1 MGVTG
6 QRDRKQQMV
15 DETRMIQEGL
25 TMKKQVVSVVLT
37 AAMAAGLLA
46 GCGSSTSTS
55 TSSKSSS
62 SSSASSAS
70 TSSAAGTSSASSTA
84 ASSSSAEAVA
94 STSGAAG
101 GVGDVSGT
109 YALVPKSAGNPFNE
123 REASGFQD
131 ALKALGCSDD
141 QIIVSYPDSATA
153 DAQITVIQSLISQ
166 GVSSI
171 AVAANDASA
180 LDAALKQASD
190 AGIKVCTL
198 DSDVDADYR
207 SVFCNQAGVKEIA
220 QALMDAV
227 YDISGGSGEYAILSA
242 TSQATNQNAWIDAMK
257 EIAESD
263 DKYADLKL
271 DEIAYGDDEA
281 QKSTDQTQA
290 LLTKYPDLKVICSP
304 TTVGI
309 AAAAKVLQDQKS
321 SVKLTGLGL
330 PSEMKEY
337 IGDDDSHSCPYMF
350 LWNPIDLGALA
361 AYASV
366 ALVNGSMTGAVG
378 DTFSAGDLNDGNPY
392 EITAN
397 ADGASE
403 VILGQPFKFDPS
415 NIEEWAEVY

>member
-1 MGVTG
+1 
-6 QRDRKQQMV
+6 
-15 DETRMIQEGL
+15 
-25 TMKKQVVSVVLT
+25 MKKQVVSVLLT
-37 AAMAAGLLA
+37 AAMTAGMLA
-46 GCGSSTSTS
+46 GCGSSTASTS
-55 TSSKSSS
+55 KSASAGSSS
-62 SSSASSAS
+62 S
-70 TSSAAGTSSASSTA
+70 SSTA
-84 ASSSSAEAVA
+84 ASSSAASTSTAASSNSVTSGSTEAVA

-101 GVGDVSGT
+101 VGEATGK

-141 QIIVSYPDSATA
+141 QIIVSYPDNPTA
-153 DAQITVIQSLISQ
+153 DSQITVIQSLISQ

-242 TSQATNQNAWIDAMK
+242 TSQATNQNAWIAAMK

-263 DKYADLKL
+263 SKYADLKL

-361 AYASV
+361 AYTSV
-366 ALVNGSMTGAVG
+366 ALVNGTITGAVG
-378 DTFSAGDLNDGNPY
+378 DTFTAGDLNDGNPY
-392 EITAN
+392 TITEN
-397 ADGASE
+397 SDKASE
-403 VILGQPFKFDPS
+403 IILGQPFKFDPS